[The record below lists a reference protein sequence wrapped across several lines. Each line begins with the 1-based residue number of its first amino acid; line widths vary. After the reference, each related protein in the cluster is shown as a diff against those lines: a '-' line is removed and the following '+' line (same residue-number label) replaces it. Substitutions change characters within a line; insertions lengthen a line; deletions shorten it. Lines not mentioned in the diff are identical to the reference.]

1 MAAQPAV
8 QGEPFAAARATFG
21 TLEAFLGSPE
31 AGHMTHS
38 ELERTLEQRG
48 RELLRQLLQAH
59 LEVRGPGEAAGP
71 VTGADGVARE
81 EAHGHTRGLETVF
94 GEVEVAR
101 VGYGAD
107 GVASL
112 HPLDADL
119 NLPPEH
125 YSLEV
130 RRRVAEE
137 AAKGS
142 FDEAVHALR
151 AATGAQVGKRQVEE
165 LVGRAAQD
173 FAAFYQERAEY
184 RPAEA
189 TGPILVLSADGK
201 GVVMRHADL
210 REATRKEAAR
220 ARPKMRHRRSR
231 GEKRHA
237 KRMATV
243 AAVYTLA
250 PYVRTPEAVL
260 GGLAPQHGREPPD
273 RPRPE
278 RKRVWASLEQEP
290 DAVLRE
296 AFREARRRDPEGQKR
311 WVALVDG
318 NEPQLEILH
327 QLFRREGYH
336 AWIVLDFLHVAER
349 VWKAGRDFHPEDSE
363 DLEAWVT
370 QRLLA
375 ILRGRASS
383 VAAGMRRSA
392 TRQGL
397 APAAR
402 EGVDGCANYLLKYA
416 PYLRY
421 DRYLQ
426 AGLPIGTGVI
436 EGACRHLV
444 KDRMDRT
451 GARWSLQGAE
461 AVLRLRALRSSG
473 DFDAYWRFH
482 EEQEYRRH
490 HVALYAH
497 GQVVPIRGR
506 QRHLK
511 RIK

>member
-1 MAAQPAV
+1 MAALPVPTAD
-8 QGEPFAAARATFG
+8 PFAAARAAFG
-21 TLEAFLGSPE
+21 ALEAFLGAP
-31 AGHMTHS
+31 AACRMTHS
-38 ELERTLEQRG
+38 ELERELEQRG

-71 VTGADGVARE
+71 VRGADGVARNE
-81 EAHGHTRGLETVF
+81 LHLHTRGLETVF
-94 GEVEVAR
+94 GEVEVTRA
-101 VGYGAD
+101 GYRTA
-107 GVASL
+107 GVASV
-112 HPLDADL
+112 HPLDAEL

-130 RRRVAEE
+130 RRRIADT
-137 AAKGS
+137 AAKDS
-142 FDEAVHALR
+142 FDETVQALR
-151 AATGAQVGKRQVEE
+151 AATGAQVAKRQVEA

-173 FAAFYQERAEY
+173 FEAFYQQRVEG
-184 RPAEA
+184 RPPEA
-189 TGPILVLSADGK
+189 TGPILAISADAK
-201 GVVMRHADL
+201 GVIMRRDDL
-210 REATRKEAAR
+210 REATRKEAER
-220 ARPKMRHRRSR
+220 TQPKLRHRRTR

-237 KRMATV
+237 KRLATV
-243 AAVYTLA
+243 AAVYTIA

-296 AFREARRRDPEGQKR
+296 AFREARRRDPDGQKR

-318 NEPQLEILH
+318 NERQLDILH
-327 QLFRREGYH
+327 RLFRQEGYH
-336 AWIVLDFLHVAER
+336 PWIVLDFLHVAER
-349 VWKAGRDFHPEDSE
+349 VWKAGRDFYAEDSP

-370 QRLLA
+370 ARLLG
-375 ILRGRASS
+375 ILRGRAAH

-392 TRQGL
+392 TRQGF

-416 PYLRY
+416 PYLHY
-421 DRYLQ
+421 DRYL
-426 AGLPIGTGVI
+426 AGGLPIGTGVI

-451 GARWSLQGAE
+451 GARWSLAGAE

-482 EEQEYRRH
+482 EQQEYRRNH
-490 HVALYAH
+490 AAQYAD

-511 RIK
+511 RVK

>member
-1 MAAQPAV
+1 MAALPAPTCA
-8 QGEPFAAARATFG
+8 PFAAARATFSA
-21 TLEAFLGSPE
+21 LEAFLGSPE
-31 AGHMTHS
+31 AGGLTHS
-38 ELERTLEQRG
+38 ELERALEQRG

-59 LEVRGPGEAAGP
+59 LEVRGPGEAVGP
-71 VTGADGVARE
+71 VTGADGVGRDATHWH
-81 EAHGHTRGLETVF
+81 ARGLETVF
-94 GEVEVAR
+94 GEVQVAR
-101 VGYGAD
+101 VGYGAA

-112 HPLDADL
+112 HPLDAAL

-130 RRRVAEE
+130 RRRVAEA
-137 AAKGS
+137 AAKDA
-142 FDEAVHALR
+142 FDEAVHTLR
-151 AATGAQVGKRQVEE
+151 AATGAHVAKRQVEE

-173 FAAFYQERAEY
+173 FAAFYQARGEG
-184 RPAEA
+184 RPPEA

-201 GVVMRHADL
+201 GVIMRRADL
-210 REATRKEAAR
+210 REATRKEAER
-220 ARPKMRHRRSR
+220 TRPKLRHRRTR

-237 KRMATV
+237 KRLATV
-243 AAVYTLA
+243 AAVYTIA
-250 PYVRTPEAVL
+250 PYVRTAEAVL

-278 RKRVWASLEQEP
+278 RKRVWASLAQEP
-290 DAVLRE
+290 EAVLRE

-327 QLFRREGYH
+327 RLFRREGYRP
-336 AWIVLDFLHVAER
+336 WIVLDFLHVAER
-349 VWKAGRDFHPEDSE
+349 VWKAGRDFHPEDSPA
-363 DLEAWVT
+363 LEAWVT
-370 QRLLA
+370 ARLLG
-375 ILRGRASS
+375 ILRGRASH

-397 APAAR
+397 AAAAR
-402 EGVDGCANYLLKYA
+402 AGVDGCAHYLLKYA

-421 DRYLQ
+421 DRYLA

-451 GARWSLQGAE
+451 GARWSLAGAE

-473 DFDAYWRFH
+473 DFEAYWRFH
-482 EEQEYRRH
+482 EQQEYRRH
-490 HVALYAH
+490 HAAQYAE

-506 QRHLK
+506 PRHLQRVK
-511 RIK
+511 

>member
-1 MAAQPAV
+1 VSTLPARTAA
-8 QGEPFAAARATFG
+8 PFAAARAEFDA
-21 TLEAFLGSPE
+21 LEAFLGSQE
-31 AGHMTHS
+31 AGRLTHS
-38 ELERTLEQRG
+38 ELERELEQRG

-59 LEVRGPGEAAGP
+59 LEVRGPGEAVGP
-71 VTGADGVARE
+71 VTGADGVGRGQARL
-81 EAHGHTRGLETVF
+81 HTRGLETVF
-94 GEVEVAR
+94 GEVQVER
-101 VGYGAD
+101 VGYAAE

-112 HPLDADL
+112 HPLDAEL
-119 NLPPEH
+119 NLPPEL

-130 RRRVAEE
+130 RRRVADE
-137 AAKGS
+137 AAKSS
-142 FDEAVHALR
+142 FEEAVQTLR
-151 AATGAQVGKRQVEE
+151 SATGAQVGKRQVEE
-165 LVGRAAQD
+165 LVRRAAQD
-173 FAAFYQERAEY
+173 FDAFYQERAES
-184 RPAEA
+184 RPAAE
-189 TGPILVLSADGK
+189 TGPLLVISADGK
-201 GVVMRHADL
+201 GVVMRREDL
-210 REATRKEAAR
+210 REATRKEAER
-220 ARPKMRHRRSR
+220 SRHKLRHRLSR

-243 AAVYTLA
+243 AAVYAIA
-250 PYVRTPEAVL
+250 PYARTPEAVL
-260 GGLAPQHGREPPD
+260 GGLAPQHGRDPPD

-318 NEPQLEILH
+318 NAPQLDILKR
-327 QLFRREGYH
+327 LFRREGYRPL
-336 AWIVLDFLHVAER
+336 IVLDFLHVAER
-349 VWKAGRDFHPEDSE
+349 VWKAGRDFHAEDSP

-370 QRLLA
+370 ARLLG
-375 ILRGRASS
+375 ILRGGASH

-397 APAAR
+397 PTEAR
-402 EGVDGCANYLLKYA
+402 AGVDACANYLLKYA

-421 DRYLQ
+421 DRYL
-426 AGLPIGTGVI
+426 AEGLPIGTGVI

-451 GARWSLQGAE
+451 GARWSLPGAE

-473 DFDAYWRFH
+473 DFAAYWRFH
-482 EEQEYRRH
+482 EQQEYRRH
-490 HVALYAH
+490 HAAQYAD

-511 RIK
+511 RVK

>member
-1 MAAQPAV
+1 VAALPAPTDA
-8 QGEPFAAARATFG
+8 PFAAARAQFG
-21 TLEAFLGSPE
+21 ALEAFLGSPE
-31 AGHMTHS
+31 ACRMTHS
-38 ELERTLEQRG
+38 DLERELEQRG

-71 VTGADGVARE
+71 VTGADGVVRDQARR
-81 EAHGHTRGLETVF
+81 HTRGLETVF
-94 GEVEVAR
+94 GEVQVER
-101 VGYGAD
+101 VGYATEGA
-107 GVASL
+107 ASL
-112 HPLDADL
+112 HPLDAEL
-119 NLPPEH
+119 NLPPEL

-130 RRRVAEE
+130 RRRGAEE
-137 AAKGS
+137 AAKSS
-142 FDEAVHALR
+142 FEEVVHLLKTTTA
-151 AATGAQVGKRQVEE
+151 AQVGKRQVEE

-173 FAAFYQERAEY
+173 FEAFYQAQDEV
-184 RPAEA
+184 RPPEA
-189 TGPILVLSADGK
+189 TGPILVISADGK
-201 GVVMRHADL
+201 GVVMRREDL

-220 ARPKMRHRRSR
+220 TRHKLRHRLSR

-243 AAVYTLA
+243 AAVYTIA

-260 GGLAPQHGREPPD
+260 GCLAPQHGREPPN

-296 AFREARRRDPEGQKR
+296 AFREARRRDPDGQKR

-318 NEPQLEILH
+318 NAPQLDILKR
-327 QLFRREGYH
+327 LFRREGYRP
-336 AWIVLDFLHVAER
+336 WIVLDFLHVAER
-349 VWKAGRDFHPEDSE
+349 VWKAGRAFHAEDSP

-370 QRLLA
+370 ARLLG
-375 ILRGRASS
+375 ILRGRASH

-397 APAAR
+397 PAEAR
-402 EGVDGCANYLLKYA
+402 AGVDACANYLLKYA

-421 DRYLQ
+421 DRYL
-426 AGLPIGTGVI
+426 AEGLPIGTGVI

-451 GARWSLQGAE
+451 GARWSLPGAE

-473 DFDAYWRFH
+473 DFAAYWRFH
-482 EEQEYRRH
+482 EQQEYRRH
-490 HVALYAH
+490 HAAQYAD

-511 RIK
+511 RVK

>member
-1 MAAQPAV
+1 MSALPAV
-8 QGEPFAAARATFG
+8 PVAPFAAARATFG
-21 TLEAFLGSPE
+21 ALEAFLGSPE
-31 AGHMTHS
+31 AGAMTHS
-38 ELERTLEQRG
+38 EVERTLEQRG
-48 RELLRQLLQAH
+48 RELLRELLQAH
-59 LEVRGPGEAAGP
+59 LDVRGPGEAAGP
-71 VTGADGVARE
+71 VVGADDVAR
-81 EAHGHTRGLETVF
+81 AQPRLHARGLETVF
-94 GEVEVAR
+94 GEVQVAR
-101 VGYGAD
+101 VGYGAA

-119 NLPPEH
+119 NLPPEL

-130 RRRVAEE
+130 RRRVADE
-137 AAKGS
+137 AAKSS
-142 FDEAVHALR
+142 FDEVVRLLGGT
-151 AATGAQVGKRQVEE
+151 TGAQVGKRQVEE
-165 LVGRAAQD
+165 LVGHAAQD
-173 FAAFYQERAEY
+173 FEAFYRERVEG
-184 RPAEA
+184 RPPEA
-189 TGPILVLSADGK
+189 TGPILVLTADGK

-243 AAVYTLA
+243 AAVYTIA

-260 GGLAPQHGREPPD
+260 GCLAPQHGREPPA

-278 RKRVWASLEQEP
+278 CKRVWASLAEEP

-296 AFREARRRDPEGQKR
+296 AFREARRRDPDGQKR

-318 NEPQLEILH
+318 NETQLDILH
-327 QLFRREGYH
+327 RLFRQEGYR

-349 VWKAGRDFHPEDSE
+349 VWKASRDFHAEDSP
-363 DLEAWVT
+363 DLEPWVT
-370 QRLLA
+370 VRLLN
-375 ILRGRASS
+375 ILRGRASH

-397 APAAR
+397 AAEAR
-402 EGVDGCANYLLKYA
+402 AGVDGCANYLLKYA

-421 DRYLQ
+421 DRYL
-426 AGLPIGTGVI
+426 AEGLPIGTGVI

-451 GARWSLQGAE
+451 GARWSLAGAE

-482 EEQEYRRH
+482 EAQEYRRH
-490 HVALYAH
+490 HVAQYAD

-506 QRHLK
+506 QRHLRRVK
-511 RIK
+511 

>member
-1 MAAQPAV
+1 MSALPARRPA
-8 QGEPFAAARATFG
+8 PFAAARAEFG
-21 TLEAFLGSPE
+21 ALEAFLGSPE
-31 AGHMTHS
+31 ACRLTHS
-38 ELERTLEQRG
+38 ELERELEQRG

-71 VTGADGVARE
+71 VTGADGVDRGQARLQ
-81 EAHGHTRGLETVF
+81 TRGLETVF

-101 VGYGAD
+101 VGYGAA

-112 HPLDADL
+112 HPLDAEL

-130 RRRVAEE
+130 RRRVADE
-137 AAKGS
+137 AAKDS
-142 FDEAVHALR
+142 FEEAVQALR
-151 AATGAQVGKRQVEE
+151 SATGARVGKRQVEE
-165 LVGRAAQD
+165 LVRRAAED
-173 FAAFYQERAEY
+173 FDGFYQAQAEV

-189 TGPILVLSADGK
+189 TGPILVLTADGK
-201 GVVMRHADL
+201 GVVMRREDL
-210 REATRKEAAR
+210 RAATRQEAER
-220 ARPKMRHRRSR
+220 TRHKLRHRLSR

-237 KRMATV
+237 KRIATV
-243 AAVYTLA
+243 AAVYTIA

-278 RKRVWASLEQEP
+278 RKRVWASLAQEP

-296 AFREARRRDPEGQKR
+296 AFREARRRDPDGQKR

-318 NEPQLEILH
+318 NEPQLAILKR
-327 QLFRREGYH
+327 LFRREGYRPR
-336 AWIVLDFLHVAER
+336 IVLDFLHVAER
-349 VWKAGRDFHPEDSE
+349 VWKAGRDFHAEDSP

-370 QRLLA
+370 PRLLG
-375 ILRGRASS
+375 ILRGRASH

-397 APAAR
+397 AAEAR
-402 EGVDGCANYLLKYA
+402 AGVDGCANYLLKYA

-421 DRYLQ
+421 DRALQ
-426 AGLPIGTGVI
+426 EGLPIGTGVI

-451 GARWSLQGAE
+451 GARWSLAGAE

-473 DFDAYWRFH
+473 DFAAYWRFH
-482 EEQEYRRH
+482 EQQEYRRH
-490 HVALYAH
+490 HVARYAD

-506 QRHLK
+506 PRHLK
-511 RIK
+511 RVK